1 MVGCSKRSG
10 RDKDVSFYRV
20 PLIIRNEGELAEELT
35 TERRRKWISA
45 ISRDDITEKKM
56 ENDRVCSS
64 HFVSGKPASN
74 WDKFNIDWVPT
85 LNLGHNKNDIK
96 PKDRIA
102 AGEGAQRA
110 VIRRNKRLEERSMQE
125 KLERLN
131 ELGIPAQKIVFSDTS
146 KAQKNRRTCPTE
158 QASDRHKNTSD
169 TDNLD
174 PDCIRLI
181 DSFSFSGS
189 SLCSS
194 VTESNLGASLAQPL
208 TSHECSDKD
217 IEDMMGACRLHDAG
231 TQTEE
236 LDYIFKQKSQQPF
249 DIDYFQHHDDR
260 VRFYIGLHSFDIL
273 EAAYNFVAP
282 HVTRKSLTLNKFQE
296 FNMVLMK
303 LRLNMPY
310 QNLAYRFDIS
320 VSTVSSILFS
330 WLLVMDVRL
339 SPLINWP
346 S

>member
-1 MVGCSKRSG
+1 MVGCFKRSG

-20 PLIIRNEGELAEELT
+20 PVIISEGELTEELT

-74 WDKFNIDWVPT
+74 WDKFNVDWVPT

-96 PKDRIA
+96 PKDQIA
-102 AGEGAQRA
+102 AGERAQRA

-125 KLERLN
+125 KLKRLN
-131 ELGIPAQKIVFSDTS
+131 EPGIPAQKIVFSYTS
-146 KAQKNRRTCPTE
+146 KAPKNRRTCPTE
-158 QASDRHKNTSD
+158 QASDRHRNTSD

-174 PDCIRLI
+174 PDCTRLI

-194 VTESNLGASLAQPL
+194 VTESNLGASLAAPL

-249 DIDYFQHHDDR
+249 DIDYFQHMMTELD
-260 VRFYIGLHSFDIL
+260 FIL
-273 EAAYNFVAP
+273 VFI
-282 HVTRKSLTLNKFQE
+282 
-296 FNMVLMK
+296 
-303 LRLNMPY
+303 RLI
-310 QNLAYRFDIS
+310 F
-320 VSTVSSILFS
+320 
-330 WLLVMDVRL
+330 
-339 SPLINWP
+339 
-346 S
+346 